1 MAFKRWQGSN
11 LRVSVGESLLELA
24 LRLDASIL
32 HVFEVLA
39 HVFHLVLQ
47 VGQIGVLPRCALN
60 HLSFFFV

>member
-1 MAFKRWQGSN
+1 MASDHWRDPD
-11 LRVSVGESLLELA
+11 LRIGVGESLLELA